1 MDTVL
6 IHCGDAR
13 QLGQSLHRWRALR
26 RIKQLHAAQLLGVSQ
41 ATISRWENGQ
51 QAPDP
56 DEQQRLRTLMQA
68 RLDSAADRE
77 LARLVTH
84 SSAAVHLVC
93 DLTHRLLALSPR
105 RERQCSVPRNQ
116 LLGQSL
122 WPFASAEIVAAEKQ
136 LASLDW
142 YGPAP
147 PALELVTGPNGH
159 SEISII
165 PSRFRW
171 VRFQLSDGSFARL
184 VETIDIAPGAG
195 QSRPAAGADAP
206 GLHYDHES
214 SQGTTSPSASN

>member
-1 MDTVL
+1 MNTAI

-26 RIKQLHAAQLLGVSQ
+26 RIKQQHAAGLLGVSQ
-41 ATISRWENGQ
+41 ATISHWENGQ

-56 DEQQRLRTLMQA
+56 DEQMRLRTLMQA

-77 LARLVTH
+77 LARLV
-84 SSAAVHLVC
+84 SLSCAPMHLVC
-93 DLTHRLLALSPR
+93 DLTHRLLALSPL
-105 RERQCSVPRNQ
+105 RELQCSVPRSL

-122 WPFASAEIVAAEKQ
+122 WRYASAEIMAAEGQ
-136 LASLDW
+136 LASLGW

-147 PALELVTGPNGH
+147 PALEIVTGANAH
-159 SEISII
+159 TEIAII

-184 VETIDIAPGAG
+184 VETLEVMPVLAG
-195 QSRPAAGADAP
+195 DAAQS
-206 GLHYDHES
+206 HWS
-214 SQGTTSPSASN
+214 SHATTSPSASN